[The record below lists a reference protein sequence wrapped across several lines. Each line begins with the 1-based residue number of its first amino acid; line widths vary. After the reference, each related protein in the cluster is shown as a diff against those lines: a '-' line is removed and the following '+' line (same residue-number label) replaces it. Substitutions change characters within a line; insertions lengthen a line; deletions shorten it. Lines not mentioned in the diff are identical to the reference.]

1 MTSPDRRRRSPVSGG
16 LAAALF
22 ALTGA
27 VAVTAPAQ
35 AQSPAAAC
43 TVSPVAGESRQLSSG
58 DRPRSYRLFVPG
70 NAARSRALPLV
81 LDLHGTGG
89 DAATRAKH
97 SGFEALAAREG
108 FAVATLQAEDS
119 RWNVPVATWR
129 ADDVR
134 YVADVI
140 DDIAGRTCIDPARV
154 YATGFS
160 GGGRMA
166 SLLGC
171 RLNDRIAAIAPV
183 GGLRW
188 PGPCPGRAVPVLTL
202 HGLADGTNPY
212 EGHGD
217 RGAEWVE
224 SVPEALAGWAAHNRC
239 LPKIEQ
245 DRQPGPLQTLRYPGC
260 EAEVRLLR
268 IDGMG
273 HVWPKTEVD
282 ATDAAWRFFK
292 AHPMRHKAP

>member
-1 MTSPDRRRRSPVSGG
+1 MPLIRTLLLLLSLGALAAPGHAQTPSACALTPVNGEMRELTSGG
-16 LAAALF
+16 HQR
-22 ALTGA
+22 
-27 VAVTAPAQ
+27 V
-35 AQSPAAAC
+35 
-43 TVSPVAGESRQLSSG
+43 
-58 DRPRSYRLFVPG
+58 YRLFVPA
-70 NAARSRALPLV
+70 NAAGQARLPLV

-89 DAATRAKH
+89 NTTGRAKET
-97 SGFEALAAREG
+97 GFESLAAREG

-129 ADDVR
+129 ADDVQ

-140 DDIAGRTCIDPARV
+140 DQIAARTCIDPARV

-160 GGGRMA
+160 GGGRMS

-188 PGPCPGRAVPVLTL
+188 FGPCAGRAVPVLTV
-202 HGLADGTNPY
+202 HGLADETNPY

-224 SVPEALAGWAAHNRC
+224 GVPEALAAWAAHDHC
-239 LPKIEQ
+239 LPKLVQ
-245 DRQPGPLQTLRYPGC
+245 DKQPGPLHTVRYAGC
-260 EAEVRLLR
+260 AAGTEVRLLR
-268 IDGMG
+268 VNGMP
-273 HVWPKTEVD
+273 HIWPHTEVD
-282 ATDAAWRFFK
+282 ATATIWQFFK
-292 AHPMRHKAP
+292 AHPMP